1 MMRASKNNLFILL
14 GFNNCD
20 NDLCKRD
27 AVEDAASKGDFV
39 GIFEV
44 VAYGDAPGNGGY
56 FDVEGDELFVDVEA
70 GGVSFHCGG
79 ECKDYLFDR
88 GGMALTDAL

>member
-1 MMRASKNNLFILL
+1 M
-14 GFNNCD
+14 
-20 NDLCKRD
+20 
-27 AVEDAASKGDFV
+27 EDAASKGDFV

-44 VAYGDAPGNGGY
+44 VAYGDAPGNGGH

-79 ECKDYLFDR
+79 ECKNYLFDR
-88 GGMALTDAL
+88 GGMALTYAL